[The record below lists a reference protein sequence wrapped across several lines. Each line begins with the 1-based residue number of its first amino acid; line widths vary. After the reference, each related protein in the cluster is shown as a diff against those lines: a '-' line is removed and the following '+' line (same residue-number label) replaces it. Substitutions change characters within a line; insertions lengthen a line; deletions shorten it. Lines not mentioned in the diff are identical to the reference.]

1 MANVLATTSMKR
13 VMLTDRRM
21 RTPDRPHMNP
31 ARGAPKPVMFVR
43 DYGMRPSKKMWTD
56 GTNRLVT
63 PHTAGAFNAV
73 SRMYYVP
80 RKPHIQTPAPSM
92 LGPTKLMNG
101 IPDFSEFQ
109 KECALPPEGGTIRHP
124 GRVLPALVQTTQAL
138 FGVSAC
144 KAGTT
149 MVLATLSDTVPHD
162 APRYLTHDAT
172 AMSSS
177 LASRFRKTV
186 LGVVEPSDP
195 GTWYTSYQHTYQHE
209 NAPPQE
215 FLHMGKVKDTWQ
227 RKRIGLRMNRSKSAM
242 S

>member
-1 MANVLATTSMKR
+1 MKR
-13 VMLTDRRM
+13 VMLTDRRV
-21 RTPDRPHMNP
+21 RTPDRPHLNA

-43 DYGMRPSKKMWTD
+43 DHGMQPGKKFWTD

-63 PHTAGAFNAV
+63 PHTAGAFSPM
-73 SRMYYVP
+73 SRMHYVP
-80 RKPHIQTPAPSM
+80 RKEQIQTPAPSM
-92 LGPTKLMNG
+92 IGPTKIMNG
-101 IPDFSEFQ
+101 IPNFAEFR

-124 GRVLPALVQTTQAL
+124 GRVLPPLVQTTQAL

-149 MVLATLSDTVPHD
+149 EVLATLSDTVPHD

-177 LASRFRKTV
+177 LASRFRKTN
-186 LGVVEPSDP
+186 LGVVEPTDP
-195 GTWYTSYQHTYQHE
+195 STWYTSYQNNFQPE
-209 NAPPQE
+209 NSPPLS
-215 FLHMGKVKDTWQ
+215 FLHMGKVQDTRQ
-227 RKRIGLRMNRSKSAM
+227 RKRVDLQMNRSKSAM